1 MSACRSSS
9 VIGVPT
15 LSRPVGFKIARTVS
29 HGWVAPGRARSVKFR
44 AGWALAAVMASMV
57 GTACDTEGT
66 ASPSA
71 TVAATTL
78 PAPTTTAAAVSTVAP
93 TTTEAGGLSRDARL
107 ALSRCWDA
115 LGPFLAELATL
126 GGTDLEDAKVLC
138 EDAKLQV
145 EVDGGDAQLVVALA
159 EVNLTLAFAKLD
171 QLTGS
176 IDAASLQAEI
186 DRHSRALAKWID

>member
-9 VIGVPT
+9 VIVVPT

-29 HGWVAPGRARSVKFR
+29 HGSPGPGRARSVKFR
-44 AGWALAAVMASMV
+44 AGWALAAVMAVMV
-57 GTACDTEGT
+57 GTACDTEGA
-66 ASPSA
+66 ASPTS
-71 TVAATTL
+71 TEQATTL
-78 PAPTTTAAAVSTVAP
+78 PDPTTAAAVSTVAP
-93 TTTEAGGLSRDARL
+93 TTTEAGLSRDARL

-126 GGTDLEDAKVLC
+126 GGTDIEDAKALC

-159 EVNLTLAFAKLD
+159 EVNLTLAFARLD

-176 IDAASLQAEI
+176 IDVAALQAEI
-186 DRHSRALAKWID
+186 DRHSQALAKWID